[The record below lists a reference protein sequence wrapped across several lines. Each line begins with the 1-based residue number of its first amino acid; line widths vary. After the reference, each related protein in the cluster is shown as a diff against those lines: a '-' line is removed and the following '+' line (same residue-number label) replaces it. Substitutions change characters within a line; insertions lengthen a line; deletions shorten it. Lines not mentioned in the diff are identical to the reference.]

1 MFVLGFSN
9 FEKSTEIRSEDFSL
23 VKQPARALYLNRG
36 KVFWLFYLPNF
47 QTVRKKTWVKKKLG
61 LKKFDLGL
69 TKKVRLG

>member
-9 FEKSTEIRSEDFSL
+9 FEKSTEIRSENFSL

-47 QTVRKKTWVKKKLG
+47 QSVKKQDRRYS
-61 LKKFDLGL
+61 DLNS
-69 TKKVRLG
+69 